1 METQGRKPKEEEPIM
16 SGAKTTVCY
25 TNYIQTWHSAF
36 ITALTF
42 ENTGSKCYQI
52 VFSRY
57 NQINLK
63 NAIID

>member
-42 ENTGSKCYQI
+42 VNTGSKCYKI
-52 VFSRY
+52 VFS
-57 NQINLK
+57 
-63 NAIID
+63 